1 MSLKKCVFN
10 NQFPQRKSIQIKIF
24 LERQVVKCGPFS
36 NTGDFVEMG
45 PNEASEISVKTP
57 ETYQVFVLQLIE

>member
-1 MSLKKCVFN
+1 MCFQQPISTKEINPDKDF
-10 NQFPQRKSIQIKIF
+10 S
-24 LERQVVKCGPFS
+24 EWQVVKCGPFS

-45 PNEASEISVKTP
+45 SNEASEISVKTP